1 MEALA
6 ERGHNLTIVSA
17 DVEAHR
23 KENMTYIHLEKAYA
37 FLAEALDLNEM
48 ANDNAFG
55 GVRGLYA
62 WGTGMCK
69 GVLHSQG
76 MNTIMRYPNDFRVDL
91 VVADITLGPCLFGM
105 LQKFGNP
112 PVVGV
117 TAYNNPS
124 YTVDF
129 IGGHKHYAYVPYVM
143 LNYDHDMNFFQR
155 LYNYIVYL
163 YDD

>member
-6 ERGHNLTIVSA
+6 ARGHNLTIVSA
-17 DVEAHR
+17 DIEPHSR
-23 KENMTYIHLEKAYA
+23 ENMTYIHLEKAYS
-37 FLAEALDLNEM
+37 FLTLDLNEM
-48 ANDNAFG
+48 ANENAFG
-55 GVRGLYA
+55 GVRSLYA
-62 WGTGMCK
+62 WGIGMCK
-69 GVLHSQG
+69 GALHSEG
-76 MNTIMRYPNDFRVDL
+76 MNIIMNYPDNFNVDL
-91 VVADITLGPCLFGM
+91 VVADVTLGPCLFGL

-124 YTVDF
+124 YTIDF

-143 LNYDHDMNFFQR
+143 LNYDHDMNFLQR
-155 LYNYIVYL
+155 MYNYIVFL